1 MPPSVLNL
9 EARPE
14 AKLCIR
20 LPHDQLQEIQS
31 LAAAHNVSLAKA
43 ARALLRCGLDAARPI
58 GRGQG

>member
-1 MPPSVLNL
+1 MPTSVLNL

-20 LPHDQLQEIQS
+20 LPQNQLEEIQS

-43 ARALLRCGLDAARPI
+43 TRALLRCGLDASGQS
-58 GRGQG
+58 GRSQG